1 MAGRRRKKKREEG
14 EDRISKLSDDVLCH
28 ILSFLTTKEATVTS
42 LLSRRWRLLYSMLPS
57 LHIRCSKQI
66 IQHYSNVDIFVAKHT
81 PQNITA
87 FHLHCDTPDYCC
99 AYYAEEWV
107 SAVVAKKVQNIDISF
122 CHSEEIVLFFNTLF
136 TSSTLVTLNIT
147 GSIHLHI
154 PSSVHLPNLNTL
166 NLRVHSCFPLSNL
179 CKLIS
184 KSPALKL
191 FYHRPK
197 FFGSQLDEMKIVH
210 NSGQIQVFYANWL
223 CDLFIE
229 SDGDYDFISD
239 VLALRTWPK
248 IVRVKAYMT
257 VHFEATSF
265 YVDRILGGLR
275 NVERLYMKYFRD
287 RVTPSHSLPQ
297 FNNLVELRLVLRRN
311 DSLFD
316 KFPTKCPKLKVL
328 EFNIMD
334 KLSCITER
342 YRFNVRDGVRQN
354 DLSTRLEPFKHRTK
368 VENAD

>member
-1 MAGRRRKKKREEG
+1 MVGIMNKNKREEG
-14 EDRISKLSDDVLCH
+14 EDRINELTDDVLCH

-42 LLSRRWRLLYSMLPS
+42 LLSRRWSLLYSMLPS
-57 LHIRCSKQI
+57 LHIHCSNSKPI
-66 IQHYSNVDIFVAKHT
+66 IQHYSDVDIFVAKHT

-87 FHLHCDTPDYCC
+87 FHLHCDTPDDCC
-99 AYYAEEWV
+99 AHYADEWV

-122 CHSEEIVLFFNTLF
+122 CYSDEIMLYFNTLF

-147 GSIHLHI
+147 GSFNLHI

-166 NLRVHSCFPLSNL
+166 NLRVHSCSPISNL

-184 KSPALKL
+184 ESPALKQ
-191 FYHRPK
+191 FYHRPNC
-197 FFGSQLDEMKIVH
+197 FGSHLDEMKIVL
-210 NSGQIQVFYANWL
+210 NSGQIQVFYSNWL
-223 CDLFIE
+223 CNLFIE

-248 IVRVKAYMT
+248 IVRVKAYVT

-265 YVDRILGGLR
+265 VDRILGGLR
-275 NVERLYMKYFRD
+275 NVERLYMKYFRE
-287 RVTPSHSLPQ
+287 RVMPSHSLPQ

-316 KFPTKCPKLKVL
+316 QFPTKCPKLKVL

-334 KLSCITER
+334 DLCCIT
-342 YRFNVRDGVRQN
+342 YQFNVRDAVTQN
-354 DLSTRLEPFKHRTK
+354 DLSVVRFQPRFPQAPTLPL
-368 VENAD
+368 